1 MLKIGLTGGIGSGK
15 SSVSA
20 LFNKWGAYIFDS
32 DKEAKL
38 ILESNETMQNEL
50 IAEFGTDVLNPKGGI
65 DKAKLAR
72 IAFQDEDHQ
81 LRINTVMHPYI
92 FSEIDKMYNK
102 ILASNKH
109 EIFVVDAALIY
120 ESGAD
125 THMDYVIVVTSHL
138 KLRTERVMSRGDLN
152 RDEFFKRLDL
162 QWPDEDKIHIADFVI
177 HNNGTEK
184 QLETEAKTIYDRL
197 YG

>member
-15 SSVSA
+15 SSVSK
-20 LFNKWGAYIFDS
+20 LFLKWGAYIFDS

-38 ILESNETMQNEL
+38 ILESNETTQNEL
-50 IAEFGTDVLNPKGGI
+50 IAEFGTDVLNAEGKI

-81 LRINTVMHPYI
+81 LRLNTIIHPYV
-92 FSEIDKMYNK
+92 FSEIDTVFNK
-102 ILASNKH
+102 VLSSGKH
-109 EIFVVDAALIY
+109 EIFIVDAALIY

-162 QWPDEDKIHIADFVI
+162 QWPDEDKINISDFVI
-177 HNNGTEK
+177 HNNGTK
-184 QLETEAKTIYDRL
+184 DQLEAEAKMVYDRL
-197 YG
+197 YE

>member
-1 MLKIGLTGGIGSGK
+1 MLKVGLTGGIGSGK
-15 SSVSA
+15 SSVSK
-20 LFNKWGAYIFDS
+20 LFLKWGAYIFDS

-38 ILESNETMQNEL
+38 ILESNETTQNEL
-50 IAEFGTDVLNPKGGI
+50 IAEFGTDVLNAEGKI

-81 LRINTVMHPYI
+81 LRLNTIIHPYV
-92 FSEIDKMYNK
+92 FSEIDTIFNK
-102 ILASNKH
+102 VLSSGKH
-109 EIFVVDAALIY
+109 EIFIVDAALIY

-162 QWPDEDKIHIADFVI
+162 QWPDEDKIHISDFVI
-177 HNNGTEK
+177 HNNGTK
-184 QLETEAKTIYDRL
+184 DQLEAEAKMVYDRL